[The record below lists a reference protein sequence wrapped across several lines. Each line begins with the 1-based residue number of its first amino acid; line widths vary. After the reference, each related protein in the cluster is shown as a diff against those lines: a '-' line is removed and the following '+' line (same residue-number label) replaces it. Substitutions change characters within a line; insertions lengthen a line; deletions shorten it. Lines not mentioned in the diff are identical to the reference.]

1 MEFLINFGG
10 SIVEKIRIQKALSEC
25 GIASRRKAEEMI
37 KQNLVFVNGKPAKIG
52 DKVDLSRD
60 KILVDGKLIDGN
72 AKKFY
77 IMLHKPRGFVSTVS
91 DELGRK
97 CVTDL
102 VRDVPAKIYPVG
114 RLDKD
119 SEGLLLM
126 TNDGEFSNAVMHPSR
141 HVEKRYRV
149 TVKPKITETQLVK
162 LSSGMEIDGYKTE
175 PAKITVLK
183 TSDDRSVLEI
193 VIKEGRNR
201 QIRKMC
207 EQAGLDVARLK
218 RISIGQLKLGMIQP
232 GKWRSL
238 SAQEVKMFTSKKA
251 EPNSTNY

>member
-25 GIASRRKAEEMI
+25 GIASRRKAEELI
-37 KQNLVFVNGKPAKIG
+37 KQNLVSVNGKPAKIG
-52 DKVDLSRD
+52 DKVDLSKD
-60 KILVDGKLIDGN
+60 KIFVDGKLVN
-72 AKKFY
+72 CYVKKIH

-97 CVTDL
+97 CVADL

-149 TVKPKITETQLVK
+149 TVKPKINEAQLVE

-175 PAKITVLK
+175 PAKISVLKISSDRTVLE
-183 TSDDRSVLEI
+183 V

-207 EQAGLDVARLK
+207 EQVGLNVARLK
-218 RISIGQLKLGMIQP
+218 RISIGQLKLGMLQP
-232 GKWRSL
+232 GKWREL
-238 SAQEVKMFTSKKA
+238 SAQEVQFLKK
-251 EPNSTNY
+251 NKRFIT